1 METNRTIQALLMSY
15 STDQLMVEDDLERII
30 NDKNKPLNDRVFEV
44 KRLLEKLTTIEQS
57 VVKLQAMLQNNNNN
71 DLKGNKA
78 AGVRLRKGLQD
89 IKAMAQVIRQ
99 DVSAKNKESK

>member
-1 METNRTIQALLMSY
+1 METNRTIQALLTSY

-30 NDKNKPLNDRVFEV
+30 NDKNKPLNDKVFEV

-71 DLKGNKA
+71 DLK
-78 AGVRLRKGLQD
+78 QD
-89 IKAMAQVIRQ
+89 
-99 DVSAKNKESK
+99 

>member
-71 DLKGNKA
+71 DLK
-78 AGVRLRKGLQD
+78 QD
-89 IKAMAQVIRQ
+89 
-99 DVSAKNKESK
+99 

>member
-30 NDKNKPLNDRVFEV
+30 NDKNIPLNDRVFEV
-44 KRLLEKLTTIEQS
+44 KRLLKKLTTIEQS

-71 DLKGNKA
+71 DLK
-78 AGVRLRKGLQD
+78 QD
-89 IKAMAQVIRQ
+89 
-99 DVSAKNKESK
+99 